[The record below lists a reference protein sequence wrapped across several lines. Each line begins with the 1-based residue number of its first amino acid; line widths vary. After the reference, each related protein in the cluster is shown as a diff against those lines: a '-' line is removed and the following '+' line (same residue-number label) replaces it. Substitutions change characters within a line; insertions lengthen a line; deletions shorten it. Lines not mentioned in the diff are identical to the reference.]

1 MKNIFQALLITAP
14 LAALVLFFA
23 LTGKEEVKNDQRVQ
37 EATQTLKEQQFDN
50 EFQDAWNGEPG
61 SKVRKARQ
69 ENIAEL
75 KTQIAKAKVKR
86 DDLDHMFDDATNDMK
101 SAIKEEDARL
111 AADLKASKR
120 SEK

>member
-50 EFQDAWNGEPG
+50 EFSDAWNGEPG
-61 SKVRKARQ
+61 SKVRLQRQ

-75 KTQIAKAKVKR
+75 KTQISKAKVKR
-86 DDLDHMFDDATNDMK
+86 DDLDHMFYEATNDIK

-111 AADLKASKR
+111 EADLKASKR

>member
-37 EATQTLKEQQFDN
+37 EATQTLKEQAFDD
-50 EFQDAWNGEPG
+50 EFSDAWNGEPG

-86 DDLDHMFDDATNDMK
+86 DDLDHMFDEAANDMK

>member
-1 MKNIFQALLITAP
+1 MKEIFHGLLVVTP

-37 EATQTLKEQQFDN
+37 EATQTLKEQKFDN
-50 EFQDAWNGEPG
+50 EFDDAWNGKP
-61 SKVRKARQ
+61 SKKVQAERNQ
-69 ENIAEL
+69 NVAEL
-75 KTQIAKAKVKR
+75 KTQIAKAKVRR

-101 SAIKEEDARL
+101 SAIREEDARL